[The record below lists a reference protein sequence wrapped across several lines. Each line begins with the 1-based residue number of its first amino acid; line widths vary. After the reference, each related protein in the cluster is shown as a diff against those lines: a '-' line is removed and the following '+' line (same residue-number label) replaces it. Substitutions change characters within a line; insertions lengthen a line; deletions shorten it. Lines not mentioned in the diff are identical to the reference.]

1 MINKYLF
8 HLPLAV
14 LLLLMEVTHSAATL
28 QTLYDEVSV
37 KWITDNNILKMDV
50 VIPENTSAQIS
61 LPGDLITLNTAGNMI
76 LKKIIPPY
84 LRIFVTTPP
93 GY

>member
-14 LLLLMEVTHSAATL
+14 LLLLMEVINSAATL
-28 QTLYDEVSV
+28 QTLYGEVSV
-37 KWITDNNILKMDV
+37 KCITDNNIFKMDV
-50 VIPENTSAQIS
+50 VIPENTSAQVS

-76 LKKIIPPY
+76 LKK
-84 LRIFVTTPP
+84 
-93 GY
+93 